1 MSTRPYART
10 LICTK
15 KLPKMKEVTQELLNN
30 FRAPAFP
37 GSYFLSFE
45 GIEGAG
51 KSTQITRLK
60 TYLEQKNLR
69 VLVLRE
75 PGGTPFG
82 EKMRQ
87 AILETKT
94 EITPLAEAHLFA
106 SSRAQLLSEVILKE
120 LAEPN
125 TVIICDRYIDS
136 SLVYQGHA
144 RGLGFAEVLNIHNAF
159 PLNIVPHLTFYL
171 RINVDMSERRQKIRN
186 APKDYFE
193 ARGIEFYKK
202 LVVGYDTVAEYFPN
216 RIVKLDADSSVDEV
230 SSRIY
235 AIADK
240 LISRSERENEEEL

>member
-1 MSTRPYART
+1 
-10 LICTK
+10 
-15 KLPKMKEVTQELLNN
+15 MKEITQELLNS
-30 FRAPAFP
+30 FRSPAFP

-51 KSTQITRLK
+51 KSTQIIRLK
-60 TYLEQKNLR
+60 NHLEKKDFR

-120 LAEPN
+120 LAVPN

-136 SLVYQGHA
+136 SVVYQGHS
-144 RGLGFAEVLNIHNAF
+144 RGVGVAEILQLHSTF
-159 PLNIVPHLTFYL
+159 PLNLVPHLTFYL
-171 RINVDMSERRQKIRN
+171 RIGVETSEKRQKMRN

-193 ARGIEFYKK
+193 AKGIEFYKK
-202 LVVGYDTVAEYFPN
+202 LVVGYDLVAELFPN
-216 RIVKLDADSSVDEV
+216 RILKLDAEVNLDEMTMRILEVVDNLTLARKSSDSLETDYSND
-230 SSRIY
+230 
-235 AIADK
+235 
-240 LISRSERENEEEL
+240 

>member
-1 MSTRPYART
+1 
-10 LICTK
+10 
-15 KLPKMKEVTQELLNN
+15 MKEITHELLNS

-37 GSYFLSFE
+37 GSFFLSFE

-60 TYLEQKNLR
+60 TYLEERHFR
-69 VLVLRE
+69 VLILRE

-82 EKMRQ
+82 EKLRS

-106 SSRAQLLSEVILKE
+106 ASRSQLLTEVIMKE
-120 LAEPN
+120 LSTPN

-144 RGLGFAEVLNIHNAF
+144 RGLGVAEVLEIHNIF
-159 PLNIVPHLTFYL
+159 PLNLVPHLTFYL
-171 RINVDMSERRQKIRN
+171 RIDVETSEKRQKMRN

-193 ARGIEFYKK
+193 AKGVEFYKK
-202 LVVGYDTVAEYFPN
+202 LVVGYDLMHELFPH
-216 RIVKLDADSSVDEV
+216 RILKLDAEGSLDQVTHLILGTME
-230 SSRIY
+230 
-235 AIADK
+235 K
-240 LISRSERENEEEL
+240 LINSKTESFEE

>member
-1 MSTRPYART
+1 
-10 LICTK
+10 
-15 KLPKMKEVTQELLNN
+15 MKEITQELLNS
-30 FRAPAFP
+30 FRSPAFP

-51 KSTQITRLK
+51 KSTQIIRLK
-60 TYLEQKNLR
+60 NHLEQKNFR

-106 SSRAQLLSEVILKE
+106 SSRAQLLTEVVLKE
-120 LAEPN
+120 LAVPN

-136 SLVYQGHA
+136 SLVYQGHS
-144 RGLGFAEVLNIHNAF
+144 RGLGIAEVLNIHNAF
-159 PLNIVPHLTFYL
+159 PLNLVPHLTFYL
-171 RINVDMSERRQKIRN
+171 KINVDTSEKRQKMRN

-193 ARGIEFYKK
+193 SKGVEFYKK
-202 LVVGYDTVAEYFPN
+202 LVVGYDTVAELFPN
-216 RIVKLDADSSVDEV
+216 RILTLDAEV
-230 SSRIY
+230 SLDSMTMTILDTV
-235 AIADK
+235 DK
-240 LISRSERENEEEL
+240 LLGQNKNTPQLEE

>member
-1 MSTRPYART
+1 
-10 LICTK
+10 
-15 KLPKMKEVTQELLNN
+15 MKEITQELLNS

-37 GSYFLSFE
+37 GSFFLSFE

-51 KSTQITRLK
+51 KSTQIIKLK
-60 TYLEQKNLR
+60 NYLEEKNFR

-106 SSRAQLLSEVILKE
+106 SSRAQLLSEVVLKE
-120 LAEPN
+120 LAIPN

-136 SLVYQGHA
+136 SLVYQGHS
-144 RGLGFAEVLNIHNAF
+144 RGLGVAEVLNIHNVF
-159 PLNIVPHLTFYL
+159 PLNLVPHLTFYL
-171 RINVDMSERRQKIRN
+171 RINVETSEKRQKMRN

-193 ARGIEFYKK
+193 SKGVDFYKK
-202 LVVGYDTVAEYFPN
+202 LVVGYDLMAELFPN
-216 RIVKLDADSSVDEV
+216 RILKLDAEV
-230 SSRIY
+230 TLEQMTMQIFE
-235 AIADK
+235 ATNK
-240 LISRSERENEEEL
+240 LIGQSRSANQEEEL

>member
-1 MSTRPYART
+1 
-10 LICTK
+10 
-15 KLPKMKEVTQELLNN
+15 MKEITQELLNS

-37 GSYFLSFE
+37 GSFFLSFE

-51 KSTQITRLK
+51 KSTQIIKLK
-60 TYLEQKNLR
+60 NYLEEKNFR

-106 SSRAQLLSEVILKE
+106 SSRAQLLSEVVLKE
-120 LAEPN
+120 LAIPN

-136 SLVYQGHA
+136 SLVYQGHS
-144 RGLGFAEVLNIHNAF
+144 RGLGVAEVLNIHNVF
-159 PLNIVPHLTFYL
+159 PLNLVPHLTFYL
-171 RINVDMSERRQKIRN
+171 RINVETSEKRQKMRN

-193 ARGIEFYKK
+193 SKGVDFYKK
-202 LVVGYDTVAEYFPN
+202 LVVGYDLMAELFPH
-216 RIVKLDADSSVDEV
+216 RILKLDAEV
-230 SSRIY
+230 TLDQMTMQIFE
-235 AIADK
+235 ATNK
-240 LISRSERENEEEL
+240 LINQSRSANMEEEL

>member
-1 MSTRPYART
+1 
-10 LICTK
+10 
-15 KLPKMKEVTQELLNN
+15 MKEITHELISS

-37 GSYFLSFE
+37 GSFFLSFE

-60 TYLEQKNLR
+60 NFLEEKNFR

-82 EKMRQ
+82 EKLRQ

-106 SSRAQLLSEVILKE
+106 SSRAQLLTEVILKE
-120 LAEPN
+120 LGTPN
-125 TVIICDRYIDS
+125 TVVICDRYIDS

-144 RGLGFAEVLNIHNAF
+144 RGLGVAEVLGIHNIF
-159 PLNIVPHLTFYL
+159 PLNLVPHLTFYL
-171 RINVDMSERRQKIRN
+171 RIGVETSEKRQKLRN

-193 ARGIEFYKK
+193 SKGIEFYKK
-202 LVVGYDTVAEYFPN
+202 LIVGYDLMHELFPN
-216 RIVKLDADSSVDEV
+216 RILKLDAEGSLDQVTTDIFNTME
-230 SSRIY
+230 
-235 AIADK
+235 K
-240 LISRSERENEEEL
+240 LINQKDESVEE